1 MYYIEQN
8 NKIVLFDKDKQKL
21 IDTLLF
27 MPQYAGLEIKE
38 TERPIEDFQFADTD
52 EYKEVQAKKE
62 RNRLDLL
69 SLTKREVFLGLY
81 QAKGITPEQIKAQIS
96 APAALIE
103 FEYANDYF
111 RGNPLINTVG
121 QALGITSDQL
131 DKFFDET
138 KNGDT
143 EAYKYLTTV
152 TLTINPTPSDATVTI
167 NSEAKNTVT
176 VPYGDTVEY
185 SVAAEGYLTQSGTV
199 ELTEDTTLDIE
210 LVKEGVN
217 EGGIE
222 EPPIE
227 EETAEEENVNN
238 ENDYSQ
244 NEGENVNNE
253 VEDENTTDTTTDT
266 NNGDEVEAEPTGD
279 VDKE

>member
-1 MYYIEQN
+1 MFYIEQDN
-8 NKIVLFDKDKQKL
+8 QIVLFDKDKQKL

-27 MPQYAGLEIKE
+27 MPQYNGLEIKE
-38 TERPIEDFQFADTD
+38 TQRPIVDFQFADTE
-52 EYKEVQAKKE
+52 EYKEEQAQKE

-81 QAKGITPEQIKAQIS
+81 QAKGITPEQIKAQITD
-96 APAALIE
+96 PAALIE

-138 KNGDT
+138 KKGDM

-176 VPYGDTVEY
+176 VPYGANVEY
-185 SVAAEGYLTQSGTV
+185 SVAAEGYQSQSGSV

-210 LVKEGVN
+210 LVEEGVN

-222 EPPIE
+222 VPPIE

-238 ENDYSQ
+238 E
-244 NEGENVNNE
+244 V
-253 VEDENTTDTTTDT
+253 VDENTT
-266 NNGDEVEAEPTGD
+266 V
-279 VDKE
+279 

>member
-1 MYYIEQN
+1 MFYIEQDN
-8 NKIVLFDKDKQKL
+8 QIVLFDEDKQKL
-21 IDTLLF
+21 QNTILF

-38 TERPIEDFQFADTD
+38 TTRPIVDFQFADTE
-52 EYKEVQAKKE
+52 EYKEEQAQKE
-62 RNRLDLL
+62 RNRLNLL

-81 QAKGITPEQIKAQIS
+81 QAKGITPEQIKAQIT
-96 APAALIE
+96 APAGLIE

-138 KNGDT
+138 KKGDM

-176 VPYGDTVEY
+176 VPYGANVEY
-185 SVAAEGYLTQSGTV
+185 SVAAEGYQSQSGSV

-222 EPPIE
+222 VPPIE

-238 ENDYSQ
+238 E
-244 NEGENVNNE
+244 V
-253 VEDENTTDTTTDT
+253 VDENTT
-266 NNGDEVEAEPTGD
+266 V
-279 VDKE
+279 

>member
-1 MYYIEQN
+1 MSYKL
-8 NKIVLFDKDKQKL
+8 NKPYTDKQRTDFIVLHNHQNGRAIEETASAL
-21 IDTLLF
+21 
-27 MPQYAGLEIKE
+27 YALEANEIMQDGVPVINPDYE
-38 TERPIEDFQFADTD
+38 QE
-52 EYKEVQAKKE
+52 QAQKE

-121 QALGITSDQL
+121 QTLGITSDQL

-138 KNGDT
+138 KKGDT

-176 VPYGDTVEY
+176 VPYRTTEEY
-185 SVAAEGYLTQSGTV
+185 SVATEGYLTQSGSV
-199 ELTEDTTLDIE
+199 ELTEDTTLKVE
-210 LVKEGVN
+210 LVKEP
-217 EGGIE
+217 E
-222 EPPIE
+222 E
-227 EETAEEENVNN
+227 
-238 ENDYSQ
+238 
-244 NEGENVNNE
+244 ENVNNE
-253 VEDENTTDTTTDT
+253 VEDENTTDTTDFS
-266 NNGDEVEAEPTGD
+266 DEVETKTDMSEETNADSAE
-279 VDKE
+279 

>member
-1 MYYIEQN
+1 MFYIEYE
-8 NKIVLFDKDKQKL
+8 NKIVLFDEDKQKL
-21 IDTLLF
+21 QDTLLF
-27 MPQYAGLEIKE
+27 MPQYEGLEVKE
-38 TERPIEDFQFADTD
+38 VEEGYVIYDFELMTVEEMTER
-52 EYKEVQAKKE
+52 QAQKE

-121 QALGITSDQL
+121 QALSITSDQL

-152 TLTINPTPSDATVTI
+152 SLTINPTPSDATVTI

-199 ELTEDTTLDIE
+199 ELTEDTTLEVE
-210 LVKEGVN
+210 LV
-217 EGGIE
+217 E
-222 EPPIE
+222 EV
-227 EETAEEENVNN
+227 TEENIS
-238 ENDYSQ
+238 ND
-244 NEGENVNNE
+244 EE
-253 VEDENTTDTTTDT
+253 VTKSLLKKK
-266 NNGDEVEAEPTGD
+266 GD
-279 VDKE
+279 

>member
-27 MPQYAGLEIKE
+27 MPQYNGLEIKE
-38 TERPIEDFQFADTD
+38 TQRPIVDFQFADTE
-52 EYKEVQAKKE
+52 EYKEEQAQKE

-81 QAKGITPEQIKAQIS
+81 QAKGITPEQIKAQITD
-96 APAALIE
+96 PAALIE

-138 KNGDT
+138 KKGDM

-176 VPYGDTVEY
+176 VPYGANVEY
-185 SVAAEGYLTQSGTV
+185 SVAAEGYQSQSGSV

-222 EPPIE
+222 VPPIE

-238 ENDYSQ
+238 E
-244 NEGENVNNE
+244 V
-253 VEDENTTDTTTDT
+253 VDENTT
-266 NNGDEVEAEPTGD
+266 V
-279 VDKE
+279 

>member
-1 MYYIEQN
+1 MFYIEQD
-8 NKIVLFDKDKQKL
+8 NKIVLFDEDKQKL
-21 IDTLLF
+21 QNTIAF
-27 MPQYAGLEIKE
+27 MPQYQGLEIKE
-38 TERPIEDFQFADTD
+38 VEEGYVIYDFELMTVEEEEA
-52 EYKEVQAKKE
+52 KEAQKE

-152 TLTINPTPSDATVTI
+152 TLTINPTPADAVVLI
-167 NSEAKNTVT
+167 NGEAQESVT
-176 VPYGDTVEY
+176 VPYGDTVNY
-185 SVAAEGYLTQSGTV
+185 SVTAEGYLTQSGSVEMTEDKTIDV
-199 ELTEDTTLDIE
+199 ELVAE
-210 LVKEGVN
+210 VEGTDEV
-217 EGGIE
+217 
-222 EPPIE
+222 
-227 EETAEEENVNN
+227 ENV
-238 ENDYSQ
+238 D
-244 NEGENVNNE
+244 
-253 VEDENTTDTTTDT
+253 TTDT
-266 NNGDEVEAEPTGD
+266 ES
-279 VDKE
+279 

>member
-1 MYYIEQN
+1 MFYIQQDE
-8 NKIVLFDKDKQKL
+8 KIVLFDEDKQKL
-21 IDTLLF
+21 QDTIAF
-27 MPQYAGLEIKE
+27 MPQYQGLEIKE
-38 TERPIEDFQFADTD
+38 VEEGYVIYDFELMTV
-52 EYKEVQAKKE
+52 EEKEKKEAQKE

-81 QAKGITPEQIKAQIS
+81 QAKGITPEQIKAQITD
-96 APAALIE
+96 PAALIE

-121 QALGITSDQL
+121 QTLGITSDQL

-138 KNGDT
+138 KKGDM

-152 TLTINPTPSDATVTI
+152 TLTINPTPSGATVTI

-176 VPYGDTVEY
+176 VPYGANVEY
-185 SVAAEGYLTQSGTV
+185 SVAAEGYQSQSGSV

-210 LVKEGVN
+210 LVEEGVN

-222 EPPIE
+222 VPPIE

-238 ENDYSQ
+238 E
-244 NEGENVNNE
+244 
-253 VEDENTTDTTTDT
+253 VEDENTT
-266 NNGDEVEAEPTGD
+266 V
-279 VDKE
+279 

>member
-1 MYYIEQN
+1 MYYIEQD
-8 NKIVLFDKDKQKL
+8 NKIVLFDEDKQKL
-21 IDTLLF
+21 QNTIAF
-27 MPQYAGLEIKE
+27 MPQYQGLEIKE
-38 TERPIEDFQFADTD
+38 TERPIVDFQFADTD
-52 EYKEVQAKKE
+52 EYKEEQAKKE

-111 RGNPLINTVG
+111 RGNPLISTVG

-199 ELTEDTTLDIE
+199 ELMEDTTLEVE
-210 LVKEGVN
+210 LV
-217 EGGIE
+217 E
-222 EPPIE
+222 EV
-227 EETAEEENVNN
+227 TEENIS
-238 ENDYSQ
+238 ND
-244 NEGENVNNE
+244 EE
-253 VEDENTTDTTTDT
+253 VTKSLLKKK
-266 NNGDEVEAEPTGD
+266 GD
-279 VDKE
+279 

>member
-1 MYYIEQN
+1 MSYKLEKPYT
-8 NKIVLFDKDKQKL
+8 DKQRADFIVEYNHNKGLNIQETDIALYALEAWEKL
-21 IDTLLF
+21 EGDMVIDNS
-27 MPQYAGLEIKE
+27 E
-38 TERPIEDFQFADTD
+38 
-52 EYKEVQAKKE
+52 EYQQEQAQKE

-81 QAKGITPEQIKAQIS
+81 QAKGITPEQIKAQITD
-96 APAALIE
+96 PAALIE

-253 VEDENTTDTTTDT
+253 AEDENTT
-266 NNGDEVEAEPTGD
+266 V
-279 VDKE
+279 

>member
-1 MYYIEQN
+1 MTNYYIEQN
-8 NKIVLFDKDKQKL
+8 NQIVLFDEDKQKL
-21 IDTLLF
+21 QNTIAF
-27 MPQYAGLEIKE
+27 MPQYQGLEVKE
-38 TERPIEDFQFADTD
+38 TERPIVDFQFADTE
-52 EYKEVQAKKE
+52 EYEQEQAQKE

-81 QAKGITPEQIKAQIS
+81 QAKGITPAQIKAQIS

-185 SVAAEGYLTQSGTV
+185 TVTAEGYLPQSGSMVVVNNTSIDV
-199 ELTEDTTLDIE
+199 ELEPEPII
-210 LVKEGVN
+210 KEPETPV
-217 EGGIE
+217 
-222 EPPIE
+222 E
-227 EETAEEENVNN
+227 EEAEN
-238 ENDYSQ
+238 E
-244 NEGENVNNE
+244 
-253 VEDENTTDTTTDT
+253 T
-266 NNGDEVEAEPTGD
+266 
-279 VDKE
+279 K

>member
-1 MYYIEQN
+1 MTNYYIEQN
-8 NKIVLFDKDKQKL
+8 NQIVLFDEDKQKL
-21 IDTLLF
+21 QNTIAF
-27 MPQYAGLEIKE
+27 MPQYQGLEVKE
-38 TERPIEDFQFADTD
+38 TERPIVDFQFADTE
-52 EYKEVQAKKE
+52 EYEQEQAQKE

-185 SVAAEGYLTQSGTV
+185 TVTAEGYLPQSGSMVVVNNTSIDV
-199 ELTEDTTLDIE
+199 ELEPEPII
-210 LVKEGVN
+210 KEPETPV
-217 EGGIE
+217 
-222 EPPIE
+222 E
-227 EETAEEENVNN
+227 EEAEN
-238 ENDYSQ
+238 E
-244 NEGENVNNE
+244 
-253 VEDENTTDTTTDT
+253 T
-266 NNGDEVEAEPTGD
+266 
-279 VDKE
+279 K

>member
-1 MYYIEQN
+1 MTNYYIEQD
-8 NKIVLFDKDKQKL
+8 NKIVLFDEDKQKL
-21 IDTLLF
+21 QNTIAF
-27 MPQYAGLEIKE
+27 MPQYQGLEIKE
-38 TERPIEDFQFADTD
+38 VEEGYVIYDFELMTVEEEEA
-52 EYKEVQAKKE
+52 KEAQKE

-81 QAKGITPEQIKAQIS
+81 QAKGITPEQIKAQITD
-96 APAALIE
+96 PAALIE

-199 ELTEDTTLDIE
+199 ELTEDTTLEVE
-210 LVKEGVN
+210 LV
-217 EGGIE
+217 E
-222 EPPIE
+222 EV
-227 EETAEEENVNN
+227 TEENIS
-238 ENDYSQ
+238 ND
-244 NEGENVNNE
+244 EE
-253 VEDENTTDTTTDT
+253 VTKSLLKKK
-266 NNGDEVEAEPTGD
+266 GD
-279 VDKE
+279 

>member
-1 MYYIEQN
+1 MFYIQQDD
-8 NKIVLFDKDKQKL
+8 KILLFDEDKQKL
-21 IDTLLF
+21 QNTISF

-52 EYKEVQAKKE
+52 EYKEEQAKKE
-62 RNRLDLL
+62 RERLDLL

-152 TLTINPTPSDATVTI
+152 TLTINPTPSDAIVTI
-167 NSEAKNTVT
+167 NSEPKNTVT

-185 SVAAEGYLTQSGTV
+185 SVAAEGYQSQSGSV

-210 LVKEGVN
+210 LVEEGVN
-217 EGGIE
+217 KGGIE
-222 EPPIE
+222 VPPIE

-238 ENDYSQ
+238 E
-244 NEGENVNNE
+244 V
-253 VEDENTTDTTTDT
+253 VDENTT
-266 NNGDEVEAEPTGD
+266 V
-279 VDKE
+279 